1 MPGLM
6 QDWPLLC
13 HRIME
18 LAAQVHGHQEVVD
31 FPRQINRENNSM
43 NRNLPRSIREF
54 RVGQLPAPSRYALIL
69 QKQTFVGGSTLIP
82 VASNP
87 PLSESFDPRS
97 GTNQQLRRG
106 FNAKRSCGFEID
118 LVGCITNR
126 QAGFAR

>member
-87 PLSESFDPRS
+87 PLSESF
-97 GTNQQLRRG
+97 GTGNPFQSPIGDEPATAARFQCQALLRFR
-106 FNAKRSCGFEID
+106 D
-118 LVGCITNR
+118 
-126 QAGFAR
+126 